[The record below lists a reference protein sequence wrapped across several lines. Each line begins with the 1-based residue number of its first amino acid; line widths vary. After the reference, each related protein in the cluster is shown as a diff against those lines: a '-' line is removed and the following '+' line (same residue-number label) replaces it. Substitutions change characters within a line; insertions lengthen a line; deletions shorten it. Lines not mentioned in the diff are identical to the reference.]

1 MSEQARVRA
10 TVRGRVQMVG
20 FRAFVAHHAGG
31 LRGSVANRPDGSVEC
46 LVEGP
51 ADAVERLVTLLHDGP
66 SHARVDA
73 VDVLREPYRGDLPPF
88 VVGA

>member
-20 FRAFVAHHAGG
+20 FRAFVADHADG
-31 LRGSVANRPDGSVEC
+31 LNGTVANRPDGSVEC
-46 LVEGP
+46 VVEGSLEEV
-51 ADAVERLVTLLHDGP
+51 DRLVGLLHEGP

-88 VVGA
+88 TVRA

>member
-20 FRAFVAHHAGG
+20 FRAFVAEHADG
-31 LRGSVANRPDGSVEC
+31 LNGSVANRPDGSVEC
-46 LVEGP
+46 VLEGP
-51 ADAVERLVTLLHDGP
+51 AARVEEVVGLLHEGP
-66 SHARVDA
+66 AHARVES

-88 VVGA
+88 MVRA